1 MRVSRLLT
9 IVGPT
14 VTLYVIAARF
24 SLGVAT
30 GHPWLLG
37 LLALL
42 LSLMPLRL
50 VWVPPPRASEPLAF
64 MAAAFAVAVASSGVD
79 QGVLAWTHGG
89 AWLAACLTALGLGL
103 RGLLR
108 NAVRALSIIAAGG
121 VGIVLALV
129 FPTPDPGDALASAG
143 LACLVAAGFAH
154 MLSQFRSGHRVEGVL
169 IALAMVSVAV
179 SVAVVWIGSFT
190 GEFEAVVESSVAAVL
205 WLGHLAWVDPEHK
218 SLRRSGIAFVT
229 ACLVSFGVGLGLASS
244 SIDSPTGFG
253 TAFAA
258 IGIVWWAVY
267 NLTQRLSARAAWAA
281 PGGLADY
288 ARTAKR
294 NLLGLAGLDEIAVG
308 VLSPFAKSFDVQGC
322 AIYALHPLTRIRLGD
337 HGQPQIRSTEAPETW
352 VRGALDAPTGVLDF
366 VALRAR
372 VVREP
377 GIREL
382 VDSMARS
389 ETGVIVRCTH
399 LDHVEAFLTIPLG
412 SREEPLTTVELQAL
426 GGLGHVLGGALSSG
440 LAQRRAESHIRALS
454 SQRRDAEDRVSALEG
469 ELAQLRSQ
477 FDVFGQGL
485 ADEQSLH
492 VAYSAR
498 MRDVQM
504 RAIELAATSEPVL
517 LVARAG
523 APALPVARFIHDRG
537 PRWEGPFVIR
547 DCTSWPA
554 GAGGAPRTDEAAPD
568 RFEWGEGVQRG
579 TLVLRDVPALP
590 REAQRELGAWL
601 REGRAETEDVRLVA
615 ISRLPVHELTH
626 RGIVDADLAAMLSA
640 AEVKVP
646 SLRDRR
652 EDVPSL
658 VLFAIDRACRVL
670 GSEPIGIDQEAMSKL
685 VAHDWPGDVAELDFI
700 IESAVSRAQGSV
712 IAPADLPPLT
722 WPSANDGVA
731 LDGTYTEVERRLLE
745 RALLRAGGNKS
756 EAARILGLKRTT
768 FVDKLRRLGVDKSA
782 PSSAQDRA
790 AS

>member
-30 GHPWLLG
+30 GHPWLFA
-37 LLALL
+37 LLALP

-50 VWVPPPRASEPLAF
+50 VWVPPPRASEPLAW
-64 MAAAFAVAVASSGVD
+64 MAVAFAVAVASSGVD
-79 QGVLAWTHGG
+79 HGVLAWAHGG
-89 AWLAACLTALGLGL
+89 AWFAACLIALGLGL
-103 RGLLR
+103 RDLMR
-108 NAVRALSIIAAGG
+108 NAVRVVTVAAVGG
-121 VGIVLALV
+121 LGAVLPFV

-154 MLSQFRSGHRVEGVL
+154 LYNQFRSGHRVEGVL
-169 IALAMVSVAV
+169 IALAMTSVAV
-179 SVAVVWIGSFT
+179 TVAWVWT
-190 GEFEAVVESSVAAVL
+190 GPFAGMFEAVLEGSVAAVL

-218 SLRRSGIAFVT
+218 SLRRSGIAFVA
-229 ACLVSFGVGLGLASS
+229 ACLVSFGLGLGLASS
-244 SIDSPTGFG
+244 SIDSPTGLG

-267 NLTQRLSARAAWAA
+267 NLTRRLSARAAWAA
-281 PGGLADY
+281 PGGLADC
-288 ARTAKR
+288 ARTATG

-308 VLSPFAKSFDVQGC
+308 VLSPFAKRFEIDGC
-322 AIYALHPLTRIRLGD
+322 VIYALHPPTRVRLGD
-337 HGQPQIRSTEAPETW
+337 HGQPHVRSTEAPETW
-352 VRGALDAPTGVLDF
+352 VRGALDAPDHVLDF

-377 GIREL
+377 AIRGL
-382 VDSMARS
+382 VDAMARS
-389 ETGVIVRCTH
+389 KTGAIVRCTH
-399 LDHVEAFLTIPLG
+399 LDQVEAFLAIPLAL
-412 SREEPLTTVELQAL
+412 REEPLTTIESRAL
-426 GGLGHVLGGALSSG
+426 GELGHVLGGALSSS
-440 LAQRRAESHIRALS
+440 LAQRRAESHIQALS
-454 SQRRDAEDRVSALEG
+454 SQRREAEDRVSALEG

-498 MRDVQM
+498 MRDVQT
-504 RAIELAATSEPVL
+504 RAIELAATSDPVL
-517 LVARAG
+517 LVAKAG

-537 PRWEGPFVIR
+537 PRWERPFVIR
-547 DCTSWPA
+547 DCASWPVAARPSPSA
-554 GAGGAPRTDEAAPD
+554 GEGPSQPFPWSD
-568 RFEWGEGVQRG
+568 GVQRG
-579 TLVLRDVPALP
+579 TLVLRDAPALP
-590 REAQRELGAWL
+590 REAQRGLGAWL
-601 REGRAETEDVRLVA
+601 REGRADTEDVRLIA
-615 ISRLPVHELTH
+615 TSRLPLHELTERH
-626 RGIVDADLAAMLSA
+626 IFDPELAAMLCGGQV
-640 AEVKVP
+640 EVP

-652 EDVPSL
+652 EDLPSL
-658 VLFAIDRACRVL
+658 VLFAIDRASRVL
-670 GSEPIGIDQEAMSKL
+670 GAEPIGIDQDAMSLL

-700 IESAVSRAQGSV
+700 IESAVSRAEGSV
-712 IAPADLPPLT
+712 IAPEDLPPLS
-722 WPSANDGVA
+722 WPSETDGVA
-731 LDGTYTEVERRLLE
+731 LDGTYAEVESRLLE

-768 FVDKLRRLGVDKSA
+768 FIDKLRRHGVDQGTAASA
-782 PSSAQDRA
+782 RDRA